1 MKELF
6 WYLGQY
12 GGLSET
18 SLEAPEDPGD
28 AVHLVVGETL
38 QLSVHVER
46 VRGRWL
52 VHGSSVVIDLC
63 NVRDWIEIESR
74 LRFRRN

>member
-28 AVHLVVGETL
+28 AVHLVVGEAL
-38 QLSVHVER
+38 QLSVQVER
-46 VRGRWL
+46 VRGRIRRML
-52 VHGSSVVIDLC
+52 DYFDYS
-63 NVRDWIEIESR
+63 RDG
-74 LRFRRN
+74 